1 MCSEKNK
8 FRLIICI
15 DKMTDSH
22 NYRSVGY
29 SMIAIA
35 ISLTI
40 IALLYVVIG
49 NDVLYGDKVQR
60 NKTSIYEENKGQ
72 LEFNKLLE
80 NSLFLIWNGNNEHNT
95 KNNN

>member
-1 MCSEKNK
+1 M
-8 FRLIICI
+8 I
-15 DKMTDSH
+15 DSH

-60 NKTSIYEENKGQ
+60 NKTSTYEENKSQ

-80 NSLFLIWNGNNEHNT
+80 KSLFLIWNINNEHH
-95 KNNN
+95 